1 MGKDNYNKLVIT
13 STYDFLHS
21 NLCMNNKCLNVSD
34 KPFYMLY
41 FFNKGHLFLGERN
54 TPIGS
59 LNRESLYILGIVT

>member
-1 MGKDNYNKLVIT
+1 MGKDNYNKLVII

-41 FFNKGHLFLGERN
+41 FSIPDTYFWGKE
-54 TPIGS
+54 IGP
-59 LNRESLYILGIVT
+59 